1 MTYPQYD
8 WVCAKTRKHQSVWD
22 IVEARTQSAKVRG
35 SDARAL
41 KGGDGF
47 GSFRKDL
54 WLLPGPVAKSGEK
67 MSWRTRWVRLC
78 PCSKF
83 FHPPL
88 TAPHDGSFAGQRSQC
103 CLPTRVSL

>member
-54 WLLPGPVAKSGEK
+54 WLLPGPVAKSGK
-67 MSWRTRWVRLC
+67 R
-78 PCSKF
+78 
-83 FHPPL
+83 
-88 TAPHDGSFAGQRSQC
+88 
-103 CLPTRVSL
+103 